1 MYVTLNISAT
11 GIRLLGVKGRQ
22 VEKWESVPLA
32 PGLVRDGLIL
42 DPEAVGAV
50 IDALFKSAKA
60 PRDQVILSLTG
71 LSFTYRILR
80 LPRMKPALTEEAV
93 QRGVRREMPLPLEE
107 MYLSWQAIGEE
118 GDELEFFVLGVPQN
132 LVDAVV
138 QTLAVARVKPYLMDL
153 KSLVLAR
160 AANREDAI
168 IVALEPDCFDIVLVA
183 AGIPAILHTITPR
196 GEEASLEDNVQ
207 RLTDELTKTVEFYNS
222 THPEN
227 PLAPTTPLLL
237 TGELAADAT
246 TVRLIEAGIEYPV
259 EPLTPPLEFP
269 PDLPV
274 ALYATNM
281 GLALKKLP
289 RKAVSKGEAPRFR
302 DINLNILSGKYKAKA
317 RPVPRQRILTTL
329 ALVAA
334 IGLLFPLYQL
344 NSQAGAETTRLQSEL
359 SVVGQELR
367 QTRLAIT
374 EAEQVKDTINEVVA
388 EADARQEEQQDIL
401 GKRGS
406 FTSNLK
412 SVDSV
417 LPSQAYFTSIL
428 IGSDEITVEGEANDS
443 FVVTGYATALE
454 AQTAFSEARI
464 ARIAGGNPTAFPEIH
479 AAKIA
484 GGSPGVAFTIVISK

>member
-22 VEKWESVPLA
+22 VKKWESVPLA

-42 DPEAVGAV
+42 DPEAVGAA
-50 IDALFKSAKA
+50 IDALFKSAKV

-107 MYLSWQAIGEE
+107 LYLSWQVIGGE
-118 GDELEFFVLGVPQN
+118 GDELEFFVLGVPEN
-132 LVDAVV
+132 LIDAVV

-183 AGIPAILHTITPR
+183 GGISAILHTITPR
-196 GEEASLEDNVQ
+196 GEEASPEDNVQ

-269 PDLPV
+269 PELPV

-289 RKAVSKGEAPRFR
+289 RKAVSKGEVSRFR

-317 RPVPRQRILTTL
+317 RPVPRQHMLTTL
-329 ALVAA
+329 ALIAA

-344 NSQAGAETTRLQSEL
+344 NSQAGAETMRLQSEL

-374 EAEQVKDTINEVVA
+374 EAEQVEDTINEVVA

-417 LPSQAYFTSIL
+417 LPSRAYFTSIE

-443 FVVTGYATALE
+443 FVVTGYATTLE
-454 AQTAFSEARI
+454 AETAFSEVRI
-464 ARIAGGNPTAFPEIH
+464 AKITEGNPTAFPEIH
-479 AAKIA
+479 AAKIT